1 MLDFNK
7 WNISYLKENELLE
20 NPLINWMQNIFL
32 ETGEL
37 KYPIIGKYYN
47 LIFKINPTR
56 KEISGSLHKLFNEL
70 KFNQNQNYNDF
81 TYNDLKQVIFHLKD
95 VFGLNLEKTIIE
107 NLEIGLNINTSK
119 MPASI
124 LDENLIVWKNIQK
137 SKNIDYD
144 GKGKYIQFD
153 QTQFYFK
160 IYDKGNQ
167 YEQDKNILRLE
178 CKIVRNELLN
188 KFRISNVSD
197 LLNKDCIKALLNFLY
212 ESISECIIVDNLT
225 PGTIIEPNEKEIF
238 TNGINPM
245 MWNNFKNRTEKK
257 RFKDKFISIIEK
269 YDLQTIKKEIVNKS
283 IAKGESLFCYDLN
296 DLQQPERIISNTDL
310 LRNELYIYVQS
321 VTPKK
326 CIITGI
332 DISHQKGE
340 SKFLSAKSI
349 ENISESDPETFLKL
363 LRLFSP
369 RNAKEMT
376 FKKLCQEVAHNI
388 RNSDSNARQKFMK
401 NSIYFENSMFPIE
414 EIKGNIHIQTSK
426 IKELFFNP

>member
-7 WNISYLKENELLE
+7 WNISYLKENDLL
-20 NPLINWMQNIFL
+20 NNTLIVWEQDFVRQ
-32 ETGEL
+32 TGEL
-37 KYPIIGKYYN
+37 KYPIRGEYHN
-47 LIFKINPTR
+47 LKIKINPTR
-56 KEISGSLHKLFNEL
+56 KEISGSLHKLFNER

-81 TYNDLKQVIFHLKD
+81 TYNDLIQVIFHLKD
-95 VFGLNLEKTIIE
+95 VFGLNLESTIIE

-119 MPASI
+119 IPASI
-124 LDENLIVWKNIQK
+124 LDENLIIWKSIQK

-153 QTQFYFK
+153 QSQFYFK

-178 CKIVRNELLN
+178 CKIIKNDLLN
-188 KFRISNVSD
+188 KFGISNVSD
-197 LLNKDCIKALLNFLY
+197 LLNKDNIKALLDFLY
-212 ESISECIIVDNLT
+212 ESISECIIVDNLS
-225 PGTIIEPNEKEIF
+225 PETITEPKEKEIF
-238 TNGINPM
+238 TKGINPIL
-245 MWNNFKNRTEKK
+245 WNEFKNRMEKK

-269 YDLQTIKKEIVNKS
+269 HDLQTFKREIVNKS
-283 IAKGESLFCYDLN
+283 ITKGQSLLCYDLT
-296 DLQQPERIISNTDL
+296 DLQQPEIIISNSEL
-310 LRNELYIYVQS
+310 LRNDTYIYSHS
-321 VTPKK
+321 VTSKK

-340 SKFLSAKSI
+340 SKFLSTKSI

-376 FKKLCQEVAHNI
+376 FKKLCQEIAHNI

-401 NSIYFENSMFPIE
+401 SSIYFENSMFPIE
-414 EIKGNIHIQTSK
+414 EIKGNIHLQTSK
-426 IKELFFNP
+426 IKDFFFNP